1 MVNSIKAI
9 FEGKDYEFYEEPF
22 KLNIV
27 GIRKKINTNV
37 FDDELW
43 VIYKDDTGKYI
54 EHKFP
59 CTTDPGRTS
68 LLSVRKN
75 NSSKGTAILVADQYK
90 DAYALDL
97 HQGRYLAL
105 CQRLGPVCVYRDKNA
120 NTVHDLDSSTIEC
133 GFFGINIHRT
143 GSLISKLVDGW
154 SAGCQVLPSPS
165 DFDVFIG
172 LCKEHAKRHKN
183 KFTYTLLQ
191 M

>member
-1 MVNSIKAI
+1 MVDSIKTI
-9 FEGKDYEFYEEPF
+9 FDAYGYEFYEEPF
-22 KLNIV
+22 KLNII
-27 GIRKKINTNV
+27 GIRKKLDTNF

-43 VIYKDDTGKYI
+43 VIYKDDSGKYV

-59 CTTDPGRTS
+59 FTTDPGRTS
-68 LLSVRKN
+68 LLNAKN
-75 NSSKGTAILVADQYK
+75 NSSKGTAILVAGQYK
-90 DAYALDL
+90 DTYAIDA
-97 HQGRYLAL
+97 HRGNYLAL

-120 NTVHDLDSSTIEC
+120 NSVHDLVDSTVEC

-143 GSLISKLVDGW
+143 GRVISKLVDGW

-165 DFDVFIG
+165 DFKVFMD